1 MENTARRLIACAAL
15 ALVSQAPLFATGQAA
30 TTTAEAA
37 PLEVISRTFIDVYDE
52 NDVLDLLQEKLGFE
66 ISWTRKSS
74 SDYREQQL
82 VVLAS
87 GDYPDVMEF
96 LWSDIFKDVRQN
108 AEDGVFRPLNDL
120 LAQYGQNILAAR
132 PYDEQWYKPLDD
144 GEVYSI
150 PTRFNSWLAEHALL
164 VRTDWLRNLG
174 LSVPTNLDELY
185 TVLHAFT
192 NDDPD
197 QDGQKDTFGSDCVSI
212 ISGRQTGWRCDL
224 NRIIATAFGVNPS
237 HGGGTAWEVIDGE
250 LVNWLVNP
258 AYLDVVKYERRLYQ
272 EGLIDPE
279 FAIMT
284 RPNRLDKIYAGTY
297 GVHRWPFTH
306 LDSTSSWW
314 TGLTNGNPGME
325 FAWIEPFVD
334 PQGRRRHLEMSIHT
348 GSFQSSV
355 FADSE
360 QPENAIKL
368 IDFLATE
375 EGALLASYG
384 QEGVHY
390 RYEGPNLIVSEMT
403 EDERKSSGAYV
414 YSWFFRKTNVLP
426 INEYHADIVANY
438 LQFVE
443 PKLSFPPLPA
453 GVRYGAGLQDL
464 VLNRITTIITAA
476 DIDVDAEY
484 AALVAEWLDKG
495 GREITDEVNEYYQ
508 TVN

>member
-1 MENTARRLIACAAL
+1 MDTIARRLIACAAL
-15 ALVSQAPLFATGQAA
+15 ALVSQTPLFATGQAA
-30 TTTAEAA
+30 TTTAAA
-37 PLEVISRTFIDVYDE
+37 VPLEVTSRTFIDVYDE
-52 NDVLDLLQEKLGFE
+52 NDVLDLLQEKLGFA
-66 ISWTRKSS
+66 INWTRKSS

-96 LWSDIFKDVRQN
+96 LWSDVFKDVRQN

-120 LAQYGQNILAAR
+120 LEQYGQNILAAR
-132 PYDEQWYKPLDD
+132 PYDEQWYQPLDD

-174 LSVPTNLDELY
+174 LAVPTNLDELY
-185 TVLHAFT
+185 TVLRAFT
-192 NDDPD
+192 HDDPD
-197 QDGQKDTFGSDCVSI
+197 QDGQKDTYGSDCVSI

-258 AYLDVVKYERRLYQ
+258 AYLDVVNYERRLYQ

-284 RPNRLDKIYAGTY
+284 RPNRLDKIYGGTY

-355 FADSE
+355 FSDSK

-368 IDFLATE
+368 IDYLATE

-438 LQFVE
+438 LQYVE

-453 GVRYGAGLQDL
+453 GAKYGAGLQDL

-495 GREITDEVNEYYQ
+495 GREITDEVNEYYK
-508 TVN
+508 TIN